1 MLLRQL
7 RTLRFRAAVRDDEG
21 VALAAVVGLM
31 AVMLM
36 ISTAVL
42 AATLNAT
49 AFSTSTRADVQSQ
62 AAADAGVDAAFASIK
77 AGAYVCA
84 VSSTTSPVYS
94 ALIAYKNSSGSAL
107 TCATTVSG
115 TPATAVVTSTGSAS
129 AALRATDGN
138 SATVV
143 ANVTLTTSTSTA
155 ASTASGPAVYG
166 YAQAPGG
173 FGNSGTVRPYNGS
186 IPDVVIK
193 TGDLSCTGAAAAY
206 VSNLVVAAG
215 KLDVGGS
222 CSIGGNAYAAGAL
235 ALSGSV
241 AVGGTATGSSV
252 KLDGSSS
259 VGGNVD
265 TAGALVMTGSSRVG
279 ATATNTVNAGSA
291 NITSTGGVAGSM
303 WIKGNTILS
312 QTRVG
317 KNLTTKSLSNTG
329 STIGGTT
336 TTTDPSTPGASP
348 YASPTVPAA
357 PAWIDYA
364 YTPSSWPGYTL
375 YTMPAGPC
383 GWPQLNAALNA
394 IGTNNGIIDG
404 RACTG
409 SVDPGLAQQVTIKAN
424 LAIIANS
431 FTLAG
436 SSSFAATNAANLWL
450 ITPDTS
456 SDGIPT
462 CRSNSSFTLGGS
474 FWFSS
479 TISTF
484 FYTPCTVT
492 LGSSNTLYGQVWA
505 GAASITGA
513 GTLYFVPV
521 GLPGYNLSTGG
532 AAPTVTTTTAALS
545 SRYDLAG

>member
-7 RTLRFRAAVRDDEG
+7 RTLRLRAAVRDDEG

-94 ALIAYKNSSGSAL
+94 ASIAYKNSSGSAL

-115 TPATAVVTSTGSAS
+115 TPATAVVTSIGSAA

-138 SATVV
+138 TATVV
-143 ANVTLTTSTSTA
+143 ANVTLTTSTST
-155 ASTASGPAVYG
+155 STSGASGPAVYG

-173 FGNSGTVRPYNGS
+173 IGNSGTVRPYNGS
-186 IPDVVIK
+186 VPDVVIK
-193 TGDLSCTGAAAAY
+193 TGDASCSGAAAAY

-215 KLDVGGS
+215 KLDLTNS
-222 CSIGGNAYAAGAL
+222 CQVGGNAYSSGAL
-235 ALSGSV
+235 TLSGS
-241 AVGGTATGSSV
+241 ATVGGTATGSSV
-252 KLDGSSS
+252 RLDGSSS

-303 WIKGNTILS
+303 WIKGNTTLS

-317 KNLTTKSLSNTG
+317 KNLTTRSLSNTG

-336 TTTDPSTPGASP
+336 TTTDPNTPGASP

-364 YTPSSWPGYTL
+364 YTPSTWPGYTL
-375 YTMPAGPC
+375 YTMPAGAC
-383 GWPQLNAALNA
+383 GITPLRAALTA
-394 IGTNNGIIDG
+394 IGARDGIIDA
-404 RACTG
+404 RQCTT
-409 SVDPGLAQQVTIKAN
+409 SVDPAANVLTLGGN

-431 FTLAG
+431 FNLGLSG
-436 SSSFAATNAANLWL
+436 SFTAPSAVKLWL
-450 ITPDTS
+450 VTPDTS
-456 SDGIPT
+456 TDGVPT
-462 CRSNSSFTLGGS
+462 CQSGSSFAIGGS
-474 FWFSS
+474 FQFSS
-479 TISTF
+479 TISAL
-484 FYTPCTVT
+484 FYTPCTFA
-492 LGSSNTLYGQVWA
+492 LASSNIVYGQVWA
-505 GAASITGA
+505 GKAALTGS
-513 GTLYFVPV
+513 GTLYFAPTS
-521 GLPGYNLSTGG
+521 LPGYDMSTGG

-545 SRYDLAG
+545 SRYDVAG